1 MKVVQRWA
9 DFLLKEPLAEKKSNR
24 RVSGGLRG
32 GEGGWRSGLKPGA
45 PQIYIFPKV
54 FFLTKNIFDF

>member
-32 GEGGWRSGLKPGA
+32 GRSGLKPGA